1 MGIAV
6 TEVCGPRELTEFINV
21 PYSVYARWGN
31 WVPPLKRFQRRD
43 LSADGNPFFRHA
55 DVRLFVA
62 RENGRAVGRISAQV
76 DWEHNRWHNDGT
88 GFFGFFESPDNPAVA
103 AALTGAAGGWLK
115 ERGME
120 RIRGPLSFSING
132 ESGVLLE
139 GFDSPPQI
147 QMPYTPPYYP
157 ALLEADGFHKAKD
170 LYAWLFEWTR
180 PPEKARQSVERIRRR
195 PDVLIRTVDMGNF
208 NAEIRTILDIFNE
221 AWAENWGFVPMTGEE
236 GQRMGDD
243 LKLIADP
250 NIAVIVEVEG
260 RAAGVILA
268 VPNLNEAIRGL
279 KGNLF
284 PLGFLKL
291 LWRVKARRVKNG
303 RVLIMG
309 VRKEYRT
316 RKYAALPYL
325 MIDEIMRRGRAR
337 GYHWAELSWTLEDN
351 YATNNILANM
361 GCQRYKTYRIYEKE
375 TL

>member
-6 TEVCGPRELTEFINV
+6 AEVSGPRELTEFINV
-21 PYSVYARWGN
+21 PYSLYANCAN

-43 LSADGNPFFRHA
+43 LSAAGNPFFRHA
-55 DVRLFVA
+55 DVKLFLA

-76 DWEHNRWHNDGT
+76 DWEHNRWHNDST
-88 GFFGFFESPDNPAVA
+88 GFFGFFETPDNPDVA
-103 AALTGAAGGWLK
+103 AALTGAAGAWLK

-132 ESGVLLE
+132 EVGLLLE
-139 GFDSPPQI
+139 GFNSPPQI

-157 ALLEADGFHKAKD
+157 TLLEADGFRKAKD
-170 LYAWLFEWTR
+170 LYAWLFQWNR
-180 PPEKARQSVERIRRR
+180 PSEKALQSVRQMKRL
-195 PDVLIRTVDMGNF
+195 PDVLIRTVNMRDF
-208 NAEIRTILDIFNE
+208 NAEIRAILDIFNE

-236 GQRMGDD
+236 AQRMADD

-250 NIAVIVEVEG
+250 NIAVIVEIEG
-260 RAAGVILA
+260 RAAGVIVA

-284 PLGFLKL
+284 PLGLLKL
-291 LWRVKARRVKNG
+291 LWRVKTRRVKNG

-309 VRKEYRT
+309 VRKEYRN

-325 MIDEIMRRGRAR
+325 LIDEITQRGRAS

-351 YATNNILANM
+351 RAINNILAKM